1 MAATA
6 SPINAPTRPT
16 EPKRT
21 SFDAPNRGSSSR
33 RGGTFA
39 GIGTNE
45 TNRTSQDGGVRS
57 PRAADGSAE
66 AMSEEQ
72 LLKAEA
78 EKQKR
83 REKSMSQFS
92 LTGACQV

>member
-1 MAATA
+1 MCTG
-6 SPINAPTRPT
+6 TKCGT
-16 EPKRT
+16 GT
-21 SFDAPNRGSSSR
+21 
-33 RGGTFA
+33 GTFA
-39 GIGTNE
+39 GIGTND

-72 LLKAEA
+72 LMKAEA